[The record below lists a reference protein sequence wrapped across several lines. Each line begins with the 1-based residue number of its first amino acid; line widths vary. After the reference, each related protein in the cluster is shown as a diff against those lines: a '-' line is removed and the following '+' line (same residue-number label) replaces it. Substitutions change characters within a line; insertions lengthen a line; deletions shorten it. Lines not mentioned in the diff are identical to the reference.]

1 MNHKKLVKKAIRLVI
16 ESNANPVTIVIS
28 LSKKQLF
35 KILDSAIP
43 DEPDEEK

>member
-1 MNHKKLVKKAIRLVI
+1 MNHKKIVKKAIRLAI
-16 ESNANPVTIVIS
+16 ESNGNPITIIIS

-43 DEPDEEK
+43 DEPEGEK